1 MGKMKEKGLD
11 RRIKLTD
18 EDKEAIKVLRGTVT
32 QTSVAKA
39 YDVSRRTIQFLWYPE
54 QLEQNKLRRAERG
67 GSKQYYDKDKHKL
80 DMREHRAYKK
90 ELKEK
95 GLI

>member
-1 MGKMKEKGLD
+1 MGNMKEKGLD
-11 RRIKLTD
+11 RRIKLS
-18 EDKEAIKVLRGTVT
+18 EKDKEDIKASRGKVT
-32 QTSVAKA
+32 QTSIAKA
-39 YDVSRRTIQFLWYPE
+39 YNVSRRTIQFLWYPE